1 MVSKASSIKGSVQSI
16 DYIMKE
22 EKNSYELCR
31 NDLIGANGKEILSEF
46 RETQGLNSNCKNNT
60 ISIVLSPNNDQIHSK
75 EALKTFTESHLK
87 NLGLSENQY
96 IACVHRNTKATHVHI
111 IANRINHQGKAL
123 NDSYIGFKAQNSAE
137 KIALENGL
145 KTAKEIR
152 HELHFEKEVLKE
164 LNKPLKEEIYKAHNF
179 SVRESKTFPKY
190 IEKMNEKGY
199 RVIPTI
205 NKGGKLQGFR
215 IEDKT
220 RNLSFKASEIH
231 RNCGIKSMLKKG
243 VSFSNLK
250 TQKTVSKGI
259 LKSTERVVEP
269 LHLISNLTP
278 ALKTFQMGMKLT
290 KTISKGIEHER

>member
-1 MVSKASSIKGSVQSI
+1 MVSKASSTKGSVQAI
-16 DYIMKE
+16 DYIMKD
-22 EKNSYELCR
+22 EKQGYELCR
-31 NDLIGANGKEILSEF
+31 NDLIGSNGKEILSEF

-75 EALKTFTESHLK
+75 EALKSFTESHLK

-96 IACVHRNTKATHVHI
+96 IAYVHNNTKATHIHI

-145 KTAKEIR
+145 KTAKEVR
-152 HELHFEKEVLKE
+152 HDLHIEKNVSKG
-164 LNKPLKEEIYKAHNF
+164 LNKALKEEIYKAHNF
-179 SVRESKTFPKY
+179 SVKQSKTFTTY
-190 IEKMNEKGY
+190 IKKMNEKGY
-199 RVIPTI
+199 RVVPSI

-231 RNCGIKSMLKKG
+231 RNCGIKSMLEKG

-250 TQKTVSKGI
+250 SSKIISKG
-259 LKSTERVVEP
+259 LMKGTERVVQP
-269 LHLISNLTP
+269 LNLISNLTP
-278 ALKTFQMGMKLT
+278 ALKTFQMGVKLT
-290 KTISKGIEHER
+290 KTLSKDIEHER